1 MPKVHA
7 GGDFLCP
14 AYMLGKIALEEAMH
28 MPETVDFC
36 RNQAILGRG
45 DAFAEQMLDIHGE
58 RLEIMTKH
66 NVEFFVLSLASPGPQ
81 GRCNKEDA
89 EGLASRANDYMA
101 KEVAKNPK
109 HFAGFASLS
118 MHDPVQAAGE
128 LRRAVQELGLKGAI
142 LNDYQSAGPSGEQML
157 MYDQP
162 KYDPFWSAVQDMDVP
177 VYIHPRIPARLVDT
191 WKVPHVKTDLWDE
204 REWLMVAALQFG
216 QDVQRHIL
224 GMCVNG
230 VFDRFPSLKIIIG
243 HLGEMIPAHLWRVD
257 HWMIRHHKHRGLP
270 MKNPIRYYF
279 QKNIWLTT
287 SGHFST
293 PDLMNAVTAV
303 GADHIMFSIDHP
315 FEDIEEAAM
324 WWDTLQINPV
334 DKVNMGRNN
343 AIKLLKLDLPLMGVE
358 AVMDGLSR
366 QL

>member
-45 DAFAEQMLDIHGE
+45 DDFAEQMLDIHGE

-66 NVEFFVLSLASPGPQ
+66 NVELFVLSLASPGPQ
-81 GRCNKEDA
+81 GRFKKEDA
-89 EGLASRANDYMA
+89 EGLARRANDYMA

-109 HFAGFASLS
+109 RFQGFASLS
-118 MHDPVQAAGE
+118 MHDPEQAAGE
-128 LRRAVQELGLKGAI
+128 LRRAVEELGLKGAI
-142 LNDYQSAGPSGEQML
+142 INDYQSAGENGETML

-162 KYDPFWSAVQDMDVP
+162 AYDPFWAAVQELDTV
-177 VYIHPRIPARLVDT
+177 VYIHPRVP
-191 WKVPHVKTDLWDE
+191 VPHVKKDFWDD

-230 VFDRFPSLKIIIG
+230 VFDRFPGVKIVIG
-243 HLGEMIPAHLWRVD
+243 HLGEMTPAHLWRID

-270 MKNPIRYYF
+270 MKKPIRYYF

-293 PDLMNAVTAV
+293 PDLMNAITAV
-303 GADHIMFSIDHP
+303 GADRIMFSIDHP
-315 FEDIEEAAM
+315 FEDIEEAAI
-324 WWDTLQINPV
+324 WWDSLQVNPV

-343 AIKLLKLDLPLMGVE
+343 AIKLLKLDLPLMGPE